1 MTYNQLSIAL
11 LFLAVLIFLIEFNKI
26 KKFNFVMILVS
37 LYFLT
42 ELLMSNNI
50 WHLNF
55 LSNDFWRNVI
65 MLLVLIS
72 FIGVLNMIKDHRF
85 EIIAL
90 NIMVF
95 TGSVMIILCDH
106 LIIIYLGLELQTFS
120 LFILI
125 SKNKISIKGSEAG
138 LKYFILGAL
147 SSGLFLLGT
156 SFIFTTG
163 LSLNLKD
170 IYINGGFEIN
180 SIKIAIIL
188 ICLSLF
194 FKLAIFPLH
203 FWIPDIYEGS
213 SWEVI
218 TLLSTLPKISVLSII
233 LQILGYSNLFIL
245 CALASIIVGTIG
257 ALNQT
262 KLKRLL
268 AYSGI
273 SHMGFIML
281 GFGILSNQ
289 GYEASFV
296 YLFIYVIT
304 MIGLF
309 LLVKFT
315 FFTKNYY
322 LIELGGQN
330 ISNKVIAFSWGVF
343 FLSVAGVP
351 PLSGFISKWLILT
364 VVMDYQYIISALIG
378 ITFSAIAAGYY
389 LRVLK
394 ITYFQKSASYLN
406 WEYIMKPKDNIIT
419 FKEYLIG
426 FSIYMSLFLIIHP
439 SSIFTSFYLG
449 FNYFF

>member
-1 MTYNQLSIAL
+1 M
-11 LFLAVLIFLIEFNKI
+11 EFNKI
-26 KKFNFVMILVS
+26 KKVNFIIILVT
-37 LYFLT
+37 LY
-42 ELLMSNNI
+42 LLSDLILNGTL

-55 LSNDFWRNVI
+55 LSNDLWRNI
-65 MLLVLIS
+65 LMLIVLIS
-72 FIGVLNMIKDHRF
+72 FMGIINIIKDYRF
-85 EIIAL
+85 EVIIL
-90 NIMVF
+90 NLMVF
-95 TGSVMIILCDH
+95 LGSLMVILCDH

-147 SSGLFLLGT
+147 SSGLFLLGS

-170 IYINGGFEIN
+170 IYIGGGFELY
-180 SIKIAIIL
+180 SIKLAIIL

-194 FKLAIFPLH
+194 FKLALFPLH

-218 TLLSTLPKISVLSII
+218 SLLSTLPKISVLAIV
-233 LQILGYSNLFIL
+233 LQLLGYSDLFIV
-245 CALASIIVGTIG
+245 CALLSITIGTIG

-289 GYEASFV
+289 GYEASFI
-296 YLFIYVIT
+296 YLGIYVIT

-309 LLVKFT
+309 LLIKFT

-330 ISNKVIAFSWGVF
+330 ISNKIIAFSWGVF
-343 FLSVAGVP
+343 FLSIAGIP
-351 PLSGFISKWLILT
+351 PLAGFISKWLILT
-364 VVMDYQYIISALIG
+364 TTLNYKFILSSFIAIL
-378 ITFSAIAAGYY
+378 FSAIAAGYY
-389 LRVLK
+389 LRILK
-394 ITYFQKSASYLN
+394 VSYFQKSSSYLN
-406 WEYIMKPKDNIIT
+406 WQYILKPKQDIVGM
-419 FKEYLIG
+419 KEYLIG
-426 FSIYMSLFLIIHP
+426 FSIYMSVLLILHP

>member
-1 MTYNQLSIAL
+1 
-11 LFLAVLIFLIEFNKI
+11 
-26 KKFNFVMILVS
+26 
-37 LYFLT
+37 
-42 ELLMSNNI
+42 
-50 WHLNF
+50 
-55 LSNDFWRNVI
+55 

-203 FWIPDIYEGS
+203 F
-213 SWEVI
+213 
-218 TLLSTLPKISVLSII
+218 
-233 LQILGYSNLFIL
+233 
-245 CALASIIVGTIG
+245 
-257 ALNQT
+257 
-262 KLKRLL
+262 
-268 AYSGI
+268 
-273 SHMGFIML
+273 
-281 GFGILSNQ
+281 
-289 GYEASFV
+289 
-296 YLFIYVIT
+296 
-304 MIGLF
+304 
-309 LLVKFT
+309 
-315 FFTKNYY
+315 
-322 LIELGGQN
+322 
-330 ISNKVIAFSWGVF
+330 
-343 FLSVAGVP
+343 
-351 PLSGFISKWLILT
+351 
-364 VVMDYQYIISALIG
+364 
-378 ITFSAIAAGYY
+378 
-389 LRVLK
+389 
-394 ITYFQKSASYLN
+394 
-406 WEYIMKPKDNIIT
+406 
-419 FKEYLIG
+419 
-426 FSIYMSLFLIIHP
+426 
-439 SSIFTSFYLG
+439 
-449 FNYFF
+449 